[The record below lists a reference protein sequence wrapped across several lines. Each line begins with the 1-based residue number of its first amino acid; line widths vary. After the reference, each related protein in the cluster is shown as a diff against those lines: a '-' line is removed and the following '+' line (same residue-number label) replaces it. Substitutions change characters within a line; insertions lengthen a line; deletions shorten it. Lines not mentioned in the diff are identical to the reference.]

1 MKIYFIILICFIS
14 GISFSQATIKV
25 EVSADTIAIGDMVEI
40 TYSIENGDGKFE
52 APDFTDLP
60 VVSGPNTSTSLMIA
74 NGKKSSSQSYSYI
87 LRPIEETILKI
98 PAGSYTENEL
108 KQPIDGL
115 TIVVLSKDKINSAQA
130 GAPAKAPSKATREK
144 RKF

>member
-52 APDFTDLP
+52 APDFTGLP
-60 VVSGPNTSTSLMIA
+60 VVSGPNTSTSFMIA